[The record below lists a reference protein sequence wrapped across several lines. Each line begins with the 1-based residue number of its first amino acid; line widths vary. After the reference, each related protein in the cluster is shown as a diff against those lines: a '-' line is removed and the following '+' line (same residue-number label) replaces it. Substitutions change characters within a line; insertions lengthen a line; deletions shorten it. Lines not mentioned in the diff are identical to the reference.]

1 MKIKNHSIYSLA
13 SVLIVALMLSAC
25 SDPKTDIIGSWQQI
39 NSDNTITFRK
49 DGQLTINASGVNIG
63 GSYEFVDET
72 HIKFEYQ
79 GIVKGIMD
87 LAEAISGPG
96 ASVFEIRLSGNS
108 LTLIDIAG
116 KKKEYRRV
124 K

>member
-1 MKIKNHSIYSLA
+1 M
-13 SVLIVALMLSAC
+13 
-25 SDPKTDIIGSWQQI
+25 
-39 NSDNTITFRK
+39 
-49 DGQLTINASGVNIG
+49 NIG
-63 GSYEFVDET
+63 GTYEFVDEN
-72 HIKFEYQ
+72 HVKFEYQ

-96 ASVFEIRLSGNS
+96 ASVFEISISGGS